1 MREVYELMRRGECE
15 SQTTI
20 DNHNTPTPQH
30 HNNILF
36 LQLQLLNYTWAAIIM
51 VKIHFEA
58 LLTVF
63 LHLHC
68 RGRLQYHGRFFPN
81 LSANRH
87 VYLTGLKGHQ
97 IHPVLYPQYPITHLP
112 YQHFAT
118 MAQILETLAPEAEEP
133 LFPID
138 ETTELIWPTMFS
150 GQAILWTCQLT
161 CILPVLGLVAVL
173 PIGMA
178 QVSSV
183 KMTTQVGDKV
193 KKGDEIFYFQF
204 GGSDV
209 ICVFQP
215 KADLKVDHF
224 VASPDGTYSR
234 YGTVLARAPKK

>member
-1 MREVYELMRRGECE
+1 MREVYELMRRGEWYVAYSE

-58 LLTVF
+58 LLTVL

-68 RGRLQYHGRFFPN
+68 RG
-81 LSANRH
+81 LSHHSPAVPAFHNYGSNSRN
-87 VYLTGLKGHQ
+87 TRGLC
-97 IHPVLYPQYPITHLP
+97 V
-112 YQHFAT
+112 
-118 MAQILETLAPEAEEP
+118 
-133 LFPID
+133 ID
-138 ETTELIWPTMFS
+138 N
-150 GQAILWTCQLT
+150 
-161 CILPVLGLVAVL
+161 PVLGLVAVL

-209 ICVFQP
+209 ICVSQP
-215 KADLKVDHF
+215 KVDLKVDHF
-224 VASPDGTYSR
+224 VVSPDGTYSR